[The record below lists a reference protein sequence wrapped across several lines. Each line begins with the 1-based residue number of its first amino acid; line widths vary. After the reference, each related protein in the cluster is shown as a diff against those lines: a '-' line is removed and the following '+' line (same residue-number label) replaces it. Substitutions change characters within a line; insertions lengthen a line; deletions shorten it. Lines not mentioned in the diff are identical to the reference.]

1 MKMKIKKILSLH
13 PEIFM
18 AACLMFFVVF
28 LLTCTP
34 NTSVPGIM
42 KFDVGEVVQFK
53 LDGRPV
59 YIIKRTNYDM
69 EYKVRFGK
77 DYTKTWVG
85 EIELEPLSPKIEE
98 LTISELTSKLV
109 EADEFKA
116 NVKALLAEV
125 EKE

>member
-28 LLTCTP
+28 LLTCKP

-85 EIELEPLSPKIEE
+85 EIELEPLSSKTEK
-98 LTISELTSKLV
+98 LTISKLTSKLV

-125 EKE
+125 KE